1 MKTNKKRFDQL
12 TAADAMTRN
21 VLTIKETMPAFEAAE
36 LLLAKSISGVPV
48 VDDQNRCVGVF
59 STVDFARIANSLAD
73 SNQLPENCPF
83 QLRHRRSN
91 GTDVTLCSLPHGLCP
106 LQRPDMEE
114 GKTLNTCRFPHE
126 IVVEWQSLQPPLV
139 PTDPVKRWMS
149 AQPMTVP
156 GTASLEDCASRM
168 LKANVHRLI
177 VIDEQNSV
185 IGLLSSMD
193 VLKIVANVSPQH
205 SGKV

>member
-1 MKTNKKRFDQL
+1 MTTNRKRFDQL
-12 TAADAMTRN
+12 TAADVMTHN
-21 VLTIKETMPAFEAAE
+21 VLTIKETIPAFEAAE
-36 LLLAKSISGVPV
+36 LLLAKSISGAPV

-73 SNQLPENCPF
+73 SSQVPENCPF

-106 LQRPDMEE
+106 LQCPDSEE
-114 GKTLNTCRFPHE
+114 GKSLNTCRFPHE

-149 AQPMTVP
+149 AQPITVP
-156 GTASLEDCASRM
+156 ATASLEECASRM
-168 LKANVHRLI
+168 VKANVHRLI
-177 VIDEQNSV
+177 VINEHNSV
-185 IGLLSSMD
+185 IGLLSSTD
-193 VLKIVANVSPQH
+193 VLKLVANMSLRR
-205 SGKV
+205 SEKV